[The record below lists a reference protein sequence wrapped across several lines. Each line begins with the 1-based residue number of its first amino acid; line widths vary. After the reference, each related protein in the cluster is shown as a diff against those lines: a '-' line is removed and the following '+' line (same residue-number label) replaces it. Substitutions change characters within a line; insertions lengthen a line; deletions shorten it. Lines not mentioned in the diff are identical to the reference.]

1 MFRNGIRTR
10 NRFGVWGLVA
20 AALLQTFGVL
30 AVQVVRGTVRR
41 IAPADPAG
49 WGCGHG

>member
-1 MFRNGIRTR
+1 
-10 NRFGVWGLVA
+10 VA
-20 AALLQTFGVL
+20 AALLQTSGVL